1 MKIKVCR
8 TCKLIVQEDICPICK
23 KGSFSNS
30 FNGLVTIL
38 DCKKSKIAEKMNFE
52 HNGEYVIKVK

>member
-8 TCKLIVQEDICPICK
+8 NCKLIVEGDICPICK
-23 KGSFSNS
+23 KGSFTNN

-38 DCKKSKIAEKMNFE
+38 DAKRSKVAKKMGFE
-52 HNGEYVIKVK
+52 HNGDYVIKVK

>member
-8 TCKLIVQEDICPICK
+8 TCKLIVKDDICPICK
-23 KGSFSNS
+23 KGSFSNN

-38 DCKKSKIAEKMNFE
+38 DAKHSKIAKKMGFE
-52 HNGEYVIKVK
+52 HDGEYVIKVK